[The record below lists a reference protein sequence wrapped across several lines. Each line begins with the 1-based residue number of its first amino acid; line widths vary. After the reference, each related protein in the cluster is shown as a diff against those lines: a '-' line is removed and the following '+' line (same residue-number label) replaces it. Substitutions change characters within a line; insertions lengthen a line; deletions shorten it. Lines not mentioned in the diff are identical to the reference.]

1 MVINWLGFL
10 LCELTLKGISK
21 QTLLRGHLLVEVSH
35 GCSTVTGIILQQSVA
50 QIFSTNNDDDDNNNN
65 NDNNNKNSNNNNNN
79 FILINELEKVLQSH
93 IYKFYGLIIYT
104 GKIV

>member
-21 QTLLRGHLLVEVSH
+21 KTLLRGHLLVEVSH

-50 QIFSTNNDDDDNNNN
+50 QIISTNNDDDDNNNN
-65 NDNNNKNSNNNNNN
+65 NNNNNN

>member
-1 MVINWLGFL
+1 M
-10 LCELTLKGISK
+10 
-21 QTLLRGHLLVEVSH
+21 
-35 GCSTVTGIILQQSVA
+35 A

-65 NDNNNKNSNNNNNN
+65 NNNNNNNKNSNNNNNNNN